1 MAKQAQFTS
10 DKTVFNETL
19 DFPEASG
26 VYKFFNKKKMKLSI
40 LVRQKT

>member
-19 DFPEASG
+19 DFPKHLALS
-26 VYKFFNKKKMKLSI
+26 FLIKKMKLSI